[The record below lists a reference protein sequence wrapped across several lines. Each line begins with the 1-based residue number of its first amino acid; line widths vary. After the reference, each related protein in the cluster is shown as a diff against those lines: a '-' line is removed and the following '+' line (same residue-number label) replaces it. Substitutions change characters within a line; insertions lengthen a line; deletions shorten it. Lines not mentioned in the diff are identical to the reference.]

1 MKTIH
6 DLSIPPRYFEG
17 ITRGYMSFCLVKD
30 DGTIQPGHM
39 VRLRELSG
47 NEHTGRELH
56 ADVLSVLSGVPE
68 LAEGYCA
75 LALLPFVGH
84 GVDGESKA
92 I

>member
-6 DLSIPPRYFEG
+6 DVDIPPRYFEG
-17 ITRGYMSFCLVKD
+17 ITRGYMSFYLGKD
-30 DGTIQPGHM
+30 DGIIQPGHM
-39 VRLRELSG
+39 VRLREMSG
-47 NEHTGRELH
+47 NDHTGRELH

-75 LALLPFVGH
+75 LALLPFVCH
-84 GVDGESKA
+84 GVGGESKA